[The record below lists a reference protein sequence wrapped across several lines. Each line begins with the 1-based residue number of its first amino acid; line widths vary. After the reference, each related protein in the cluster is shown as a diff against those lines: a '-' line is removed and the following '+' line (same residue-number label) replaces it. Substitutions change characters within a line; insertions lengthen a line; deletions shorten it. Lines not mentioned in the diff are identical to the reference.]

1 MPIFFT
7 KEKIMPSWQ
16 APRTPPINSL
26 WKETKTRRIKVL
38 DYQKQPENIH
48 LSLFLTRLLQLCDF
62 IWGTWRLSYTR
73 SSNLLVFCWRRWKVI
88 FQTVGCDIPRKFKW
102 DEIWWVGQPRHVF
115 HINLRLWKQ
124 YSERSVHCHSEGSA
138 PIRGR
143 EESWGIGWGRL
154 LRVTLCLPCPLIV
167 WADTS
172 HSWEKLSHLLSTYT
186 CKATTDSLFFTQPGQ
201 SGLQR
206 THLAWGKQHSKQNNN

>member
-88 FQTVGCDIPRKFKW
+88 FQTVGCDIPREFKW

-143 EESWGIGWGRL
+143 EGGKLGHRMREIAQSHF
-154 LRVTLCLPCPLIV
+154 VFTLPSDCLSRHKPFL
-167 WADTS
+167 
-172 HSWEKLSHLLSTYT
+172 
-186 CKATTDSLFFTQPGQ
+186 
-201 SGLQR
+201 
-206 THLAWGKQHSKQNNN
+206 GKIKPPAFNVYL